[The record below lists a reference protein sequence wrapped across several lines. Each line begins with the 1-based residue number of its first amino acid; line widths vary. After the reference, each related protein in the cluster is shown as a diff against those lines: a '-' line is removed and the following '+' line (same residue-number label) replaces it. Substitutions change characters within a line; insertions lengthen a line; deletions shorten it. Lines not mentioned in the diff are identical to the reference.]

1 MALSLFLRTVRLS
14 VLLKLFL
21 FIVIFSNLSF
31 GRYHLMHLIRRQVH
45 TGWCGELWLGMCIL
59 HSGNLRKGPGIPAMD
74 QELDLERGVLWVFL
88 GGKQLFDHSKADHH
102 CIFQ

>member
-1 MALSLFLRTVRLS
+1 MALSLFQKTVRLS
-14 VLLKLFL
+14 FFSTVSYG
-21 FIVIFSNLSF
+21 VIFSILSF

-59 HSGNLRKGPGIPAMD
+59 HSGNLRQGPGIPAMD
-74 QELDLERGVLWVFL
+74 QELDLERGMLGLFL
-88 GGKQLFDHSKADHH
+88 GGKQPFDHSKADHH